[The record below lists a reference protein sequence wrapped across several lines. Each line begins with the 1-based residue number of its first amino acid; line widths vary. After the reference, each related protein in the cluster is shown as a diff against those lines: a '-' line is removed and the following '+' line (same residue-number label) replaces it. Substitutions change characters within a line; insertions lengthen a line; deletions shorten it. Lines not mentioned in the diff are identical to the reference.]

1 MTPHTVI
8 VPHRVA
14 ASNRRCGGFL
24 AATSLTF
31 LKPRFK
37 RFLMPFSAWLACAGM
52 VANQVTIV
60 SIVGSL
66 IVGGMLTLFHSH
78 STIAPQRRLG
88 QEVGD
93 VPSRTFGRTW
103 PCDLATTERASI
115 GIDARDRRGIP
126 LG

>member
-14 ASNRRCGGFL
+14 ASNRRCGGF

-37 RFLMPFSAWLACAGM
+37 RFLMPFSAWLARAGM

-66 IVGGMLTLFHSH
+66 IVGGMLTLFHSY
-78 STIAPQRRLG
+78 STIATP
-88 QEVGD
+88 
-93 VPSRTFGRTW
+93 PRTRSW
-103 PCDLATTERASI
+103 
-115 GIDARDRRGIP
+115 
-126 LG
+126 